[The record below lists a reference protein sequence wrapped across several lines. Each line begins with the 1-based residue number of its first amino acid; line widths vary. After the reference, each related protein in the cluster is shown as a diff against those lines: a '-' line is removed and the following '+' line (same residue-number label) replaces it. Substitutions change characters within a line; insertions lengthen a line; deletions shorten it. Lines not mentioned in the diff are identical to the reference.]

1 VDKDLGYELRC
12 ADPISFDVEYTRNLG
27 FSAVKYL
34 MSPAGAKDGALIS
47 FCQGRMEPLLFGEI
61 FADKDRLPTR
71 RVVIDSESY
80 EVALHYMYRLERSD
94 FDNTVAVRSIAEAAG
109 KSEQQFRE
117 RFGYL
122 VGLGEPPA

>member
-1 VDKDLGYELRC
+1 MFTAPVAVLADEPGAVVLCDSPNDIYVDQWFYR
-12 ADPISFDVEYTRNLG
+12 
-27 FSAVKYL
+27 
-34 MSPAGAKDGALIS
+34 
-47 FCQGRMEPLLFGEI
+47 LLDTLESVH
-61 FADKDRLPTR
+61 AR

-94 FDNTVAVRSIAEAAG
+94 FDNTVAVRSIADAAG